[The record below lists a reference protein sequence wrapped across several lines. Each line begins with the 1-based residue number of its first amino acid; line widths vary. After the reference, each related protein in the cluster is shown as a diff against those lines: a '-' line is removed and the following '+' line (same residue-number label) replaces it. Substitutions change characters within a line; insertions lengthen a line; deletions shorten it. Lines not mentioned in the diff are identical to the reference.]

1 MKELNKKIEE
11 VEKEEKEIVGRLHAM
26 VNKIGNIVHSS
37 VPISQD
43 EVCISYPR
51 YPSLN

>member
-11 VEKEEKEIVGRLHAM
+11 AEKEEKEVMARLHSM

-43 EVCISYPR
+43 EVCVYK
-51 YPSLN
+51 